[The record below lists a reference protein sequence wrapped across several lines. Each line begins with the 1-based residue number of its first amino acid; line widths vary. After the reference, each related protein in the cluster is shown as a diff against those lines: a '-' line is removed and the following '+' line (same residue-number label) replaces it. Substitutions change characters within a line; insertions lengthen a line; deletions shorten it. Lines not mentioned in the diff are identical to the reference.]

1 MNTSANNS
9 FLWPTTRKLILA
21 AALFFISG
29 WVVWPTIIES
39 QMTDWF
45 PVGFPLVIRAGG
57 YCAGV
62 CVEFRWISLVI
73 DGIVWYL
80 VSALIIRA
88 HIRFW
93 VFCIYFVVGVVG
105 IYLIA
110 ISLLALDSFLFFE
123 L

>member
-1 MNTSANNS
+1 
-9 FLWPTTRKLILA
+9 
-21 AALFFISG
+21 
-29 WVVWPTIIES
+29 
-39 QMTDWF
+39 MTDWL
-45 PVGFPLVIRAGG
+45 PVGFTLVIRAGG

-88 HIRFW
+88 RVRFW
-93 VFCIYFVVGVVG
+93 IFCIYFFVGVVG

-110 ISLLALDSFLFFE
+110 ILLLSLDSFLLFV